1 MNYITNKWFRP
12 ASLLFG
18 MVLVFD
24 FFGHYSY
31 RQHENYMKAFH
42 KRQQNLFD
50 SMNNTDHLNLYEDW
64 CRVGNSIRAA
74 MASVK

>member
-1 MNYITNKWFRP
+1 MKHPINKWFRP

-24 FFGHYSY
+24 FFGHYSN
-31 RQHENYMKAFH
+31 RQYENYMKAFH
-42 KRQQNLFD
+42 KRQQKLFD
-50 SMNNTDHLNLYEDW
+50 SLNNTDRLNLSGDW
-64 CRVGNSIRAA
+64 RRVGDSIRTA